1 MHSMLYLYITQLIW
15 TKYFLISL
23 YQVRPLI
30 HSLET
35 FGKLQLLCIDGLIRS
50 DHPNLSKRLQ
60 HNIHKYSF
68 PTTRRK
74 LFLFW
79 HFVHIFVCF
88 NSPEVLVHRLEE
100 EFVVRLVQ
108 DLFKIQQSDFLSRY
122 GNLHQV
128 RRLLFVNVIN
138 YFSLRHVSWLK
149 STFPLFYESM
159 EEAAAIL
166 LMLASAPE
174 KKGVEESRL

>member
-1 MHSMLYLYITQLIW
+1 MAIRAHLCVFSC
-15 TKYFLISL
+15 
-23 YQVRPLI
+23 I
-30 HSLET
+30 H
-35 FGKLQLLCIDGLIRS
+35 
-50 DHPNLSKRLQ
+50 
-60 HNIHKYSF
+60 
-68 PTTRRK
+68 
-74 LFLFW
+74 
-79 HFVHIFVCF
+79 
-88 NSPEVLVHRLEE
+88 SPEVLVHRLEE

-138 YFSLRHVSWLK
+138 YFSLRHVSQLN

-159 EEAAAIL
+159 EEAAAML

-174 KKGVEESRL
+174 RRGLRKLVYNTTIQ